1 MLVPKTQLLDMNSI
15 ISLMDASEEERANK
29 GGMSQKKW
37 LTILELQIDNW
48 NLQQVWIAEST
59 KPTM

>member
-29 GGMSQKKW
+29 GGMSQKK
-37 LTILELQIDNW
+37 
-48 NLQQVWIAEST
+48 
-59 KPTM
+59 